1 LPDGSYKVERV
12 EPELDWAGELAMRIN
27 IQMAR
32 WSGRL
37 LGKSLQGWSG
47 LLGQLSPLQAGLLRL
62 QQSAKPGQAYAYCYC
77 TVQ

>member
-1 LPDGSYKVERV
+1 
-12 EPELDWAGELAMRIN
+12 MRIN
-27 IQMAR
+27 THMAR
-32 WSGRL
+32 LSGGM

-47 LLGQLSPLQAGLLRL
+47 LLGQLSPVQAGLLRL